1 MPTAFVGRK
10 HELELL
16 LGELEHLRESG
27 QGGFIWMRGRRRV
40 GKSRLVQEFIEAS
53 KLPYVFYQ
61 APRRTSA
68 DALERFRKALAASSL
83 PVAETVRIG
92 ASFDSWP
99 AALRL
104 AQQGAT
110 RERPVIVVIDELPY
124 LVEADAGTAADIQE
138 AWDRELQH
146 RPVLLVC
153 IGSDMRMMRALTEYP
168 AELYGRPTREMVVQP
183 FSPRD
188 LAVLSGADGAQ
199 AFDRFLIVGGLP
211 MLARSWAPSST
222 RRQFLGREL
231 LDPASPLVVDGLR
244 ILDAEF
250 PAELQAR
257 EVLAAIGHGERAFT
271 EIGRRSGVGNEA
283 SLSTVLKSLVSKGMV
298 ESALPYA
305 APPGLKSRRYMISD
319 PYLRFWLR
327 FIGPGIDEI
336 DRGRGDLVLER
347 VERDWTSFR
356 GRAIEPV
363 VRRSLERLLP
373 SERFGDARYVG
384 AYWTRTNVPE
394 VDLVGAADPKPTAV
408 SFVGSIK
415 WRENALF
422 TRPDAQEL
430 IEQRSRVPGA
440 AGARLV
446 GVSRRGFVTDAGLDV
461 ELTPDELLRAWPEP

>member
-1 MPTAFVGRK
+1 MNAFVGRK

-16 LGELEHLRESG
+16 LGELDRLRQSA
-27 QGGFIWMRGRRRV
+27 QGGFVWMHGRRRV
-40 GKSRLVQEFIEAS
+40 GKSRLVQEFVEAA

-83 PVAETVRIG
+83 PAAEAVRIG

-110 RERPVIVVIDELPY
+110 PERPAIVVIDELPY
-124 LVEADAGTAADIQE
+124 LVEADAGIAADIQE

-153 IGSDMRMMRALTEYP
+153 IGSDIRMMRALTAYP
-168 AELYGRPTREMVVQP
+168 AELYGRPTREMVIQP

-188 LAVLSGADGAQ
+188 LAALSGTDSAQ
-199 AFDRFLIVGGLP
+199 AFDRFLVVGGLP
-211 MLARSWAPSST
+211 MLARSWAPSLT
-222 RRQFLGREL
+222 RRQFLAREFA
-231 LDPASPLVVDGLR
+231 DPASPLVVDGLR

-250 PAELQAR
+250 PAELQVR
-257 EVLAAIGHGERAFT
+257 DVLAAIGHGERAFT
-271 EIGRRSGVGNEA
+271 EIGRRSGVANEA
-283 SLSTVLKSLVSKGMV
+283 RLSAALKTLVSKGMV

-305 APPGLKSRRYMISD
+305 APPGLKSRRYVVSD

-327 FIGPGIDEI
+327 FIGPGVDEI

-347 VERDWTSFR
+347 VERSWTSFR
-356 GRAIEPV
+356 GLAIEPV

-373 SERFGDARYVG
+373 DDRFGDARCVG
-384 AYWTRTNVPE
+384 SYWTRTNVPE

-408 SFVGSIK
+408 AFVGSIK
-415 WRENALF
+415 WRENAPF
-422 TRPDAQEL
+422 TRHDAEQL
-430 IEQRSRVPGA
+430 IEQRARVPGA

-446 GVSRRGFVTDAGLDV
+446 GVSRRGFAAAVGLDV
-461 ELTPDELLRAWPEP
+461 ELAPDELLRAWPEP

>member
-1 MPTAFVGRK
+1 MTTFVGRK
-10 HELELL
+10 HELGLL
-16 LGELEHLRESG
+16 VNELEQLRRSG
-27 QGGFIWMRGRRRV
+27 EGRFVWMRGRRRV
-40 GKSRLVQEFIEAS
+40 GKSRLMQELVEAV

-61 APRRTSA
+61 APRRASA
-68 DALERFRKALAASSL
+68 DALERFRTALAASTL
-83 PVAETVRIG
+83 PVAEVVRAG
-92 ASFDSWP
+92 AGFDSWP

-110 RERPVIVVIDELPY
+110 RERPAIVVIDELPY
-124 LVEADAGTAADIQE
+124 LVEADAGVAADIQE

-188 LAVLSGADGAQ
+188 LAALSGADSAQ

-211 MLARSWAPSST
+211 MLTRSWAPSST
-222 RRQFLGREL
+222 RRQFLAREL
-231 LDPASPLVVDGLR
+231 ADPASPLVIDGLR

-250 PAELQAR
+250 PGELQAR
-257 EVLAAIGHGERAFT
+257 DVLGAIGHGERTFT
-271 EIGRRSGVGNEA
+271 AIGRRSGVANEA
-283 SLSTVLKSLVSKGMV
+283 GLSAALKTLVSKGVV

-305 APPGLKSRRYMISD
+305 APPGLKSRRYVVAD

-327 FIGPGIDEI
+327 FVGPRIEEI
-336 DRGRGDLVLER
+336 DRGRGDLLLER
-347 VERDWTSFR
+347 VERDWMSFR

-373 SERFGDARYVG
+373 DDRFGAARYVG
-384 AYWTRTNVPE
+384 GYWTRTNVPE
-394 VDLVGAADPKPTAV
+394 VDLVGAADPRPTEV

-415 WRENALF
+415 WRENTLF
-422 TRPDAQEL
+422 TRRDTEDL
-430 IEQRSRVPGA
+430 VEQRGHVPGA
-440 AGARLV
+440 GGARLL
-446 GVSRRGFVTDAGLDV
+446 GVSRRGFAAGTGLDV
-461 ELTPDELLRAWPEP
+461 ELSPDELLRAWPEP

>member
-1 MPTAFVGRK
+1 MASFVARK
-10 HELELL
+10 PELGVVVNELERLRQD
-16 LGELEHLRESG
+16 GEGR
-27 QGGFIWMRGRRRV
+27 FVWMRGRRRV
-40 GKSRLVQEFIEAS
+40 GKSRLVQEFVEAT

-61 APRRTSA
+61 APRRASA
-68 DALERFRKALAASSL
+68 DALERFRTTLAASTL
-83 PVAETVRIG
+83 PVAEVVRAG
-92 ASFDSWP
+92 AGFDSWP

-110 RERPVIVVIDELPY
+110 RERPAIVVIDELPY
-124 LVEADAGTAADIQE
+124 LVETDAGVAADIQE

-188 LAVLSGADGAQ
+188 LAALSGADSAQ

-222 RRQFLGREL
+222 RRQFLAREL
-231 LDPASPLVVDGLR
+231 ADPASPLVVNGLR

-250 PAELQAR
+250 PGELQVR
-257 EVLAAIGHGERAFT
+257 DVLGAIGHGERAFT
-271 EIGRRSGVGNEA
+271 EISRRSGVANGA
-283 SLSTVLKSLVSKGMV
+283 GLSAALKTLVSKGMV

-305 APPGLKSRRYMISD
+305 APPGLKSRRYMVAD

-327 FIGPGIDEI
+327 FVGPRIEEI
-336 DRGRGDLVLER
+336 DRGRGDLLLER

-373 SERFGDARYVG
+373 DERFGAARYVG
-384 AYWTRTNVPE
+384 GYWTRTNVPE
-394 VDLVGAADPKPTAV
+394 VDLVGAADPRPTEV

-415 WRENALF
+415 WRENAHF
-422 TRPDAQEL
+422 TRRDTEDL
-430 IEQRSRVPGA
+430 IELRGRVPGA
-440 AGARLV
+440 GSARLV
-446 GVSRRGFVTDAGLDV
+446 GVSRRGFAAGAGLDA
-461 ELTPDELLRAWPEP
+461 ELSPDELLRAWPEP

>member
-1 MPTAFVGRK
+1 MASFIGRK
-10 HELELL
+10 HELGLL
-16 LGELEHLRESG
+16 ENELERLRQDGEG
-27 QGGFIWMRGRRRV
+27 RFVWMRGRRRV
-40 GKSRLVQEFIEAS
+40 GKSRLVQEFVEAT

-61 APRRTSA
+61 APRRASA
-68 DALERFRKALAASSL
+68 DALERFRTTLAASTL
-83 PVAETVRIG
+83 PVAEVVRAG
-92 ASFDSWP
+92 AGFDSWP

-110 RERPVIVVIDELPY
+110 RERPAIVVIDELPY
-124 LVEADAGTAADIQE
+124 LVETDAGVAADIQE

-188 LAVLSGADGAQ
+188 LAALSGVDSAQ

-222 RRQFLGREL
+222 RRQFLAREL
-231 LDPASPLVVDGLR
+231 ADPASPLVVDGLR

-250 PAELQAR
+250 PGELQVR
-257 EVLAAIGHGERAFT
+257 DVLGAIGHGERAFT
-271 EIGRRSGVGNEA
+271 EISRRSGVANGA
-283 SLSTVLKSLVSKGMV
+283 GLSAALKTLVSKGMV

-305 APPGLKSRRYMISD
+305 APPGLKSRRYVVAD

-327 FIGPGIDEI
+327 FVGPRIEEI
-336 DRGRGDLVLER
+336 DRGRGDLLLER

-373 SERFGDARYVG
+373 DGRFGAARYVG
-384 AYWTRTNVPE
+384 GYWTRTNVPE
-394 VDLVGAADPKPTAV
+394 VDLVGAADPRPTEV

-415 WRENALF
+415 WRENAHF
-422 TRPDAQEL
+422 TRRDTEDL
-430 IEQRSRVPGA
+430 IELRGHVPGA
-440 AGARLV
+440 GGARLV
-446 GVSRRGFVTDAGLDV
+446 GVSRRGFVAGAGLDA
-461 ELTPDELLRAWPEP
+461 ELSPDELLRAWPEP